1 MDAGVVD
8 SGAATLKRF
17 RSLRLGGMS
26 LPDYGFWVLSAAAVV
41 WILAQGVMHP
51 SDFAQILVFGFTQG
65 AIYALVALGYTMVYG
80 IIELINFAHGDVF
93 TLSAYVGTVVL
104 GFFSVTD
111 GTFTA
116 TNAIALVIAFPVVML
131 IMGGINVA
139 IERVAYRPLRNAPRL
154 APLITA
160 IGMSFLLEGVM
171 FFWKGPATVHF
182 PDLLPQNST
191 NVNGVFIRFADVFV
205 VIVSAILV
213 AGLAVFINRTK
224 LGKAMRAT
232 AQDRDAAQLMGIDIN
247 RTIAATFFI
256 GAVLAGAG
264 GMIWGLYYNT
274 VYYQLGF
281 RTGLVA
287 FTAAVFGGIGNI
299 PGAALGGMLIG
310 LIAAFSDAYIG
321 SKWTQVVVFGI
332 LIAVLVFRP
341 TGLLGMRVP
350 EK

>member
-1 MDAGVVD
+1 M
-8 SGAATLKRF
+8 T
-17 RSLRLGGMS
+17 
-26 LPDYGFWVLSAAAVV
+26 LPDYGFWILSLAAVV
-41 WILAQGVMHP
+41 WILAQAVLHP
-51 SDFAQILVFGFTQG
+51 ADFAQILVFGFTQG

-93 TLSAYVGTVVL
+93 TLSAYIGTVVL
-104 GFFSVTD
+104 GFFAVTD

-116 TNAIALVIAFPVVML
+116 TNVIALVVAFPVVML

-160 IGMSFLLEGVM
+160 IGMSFLLEGIM

-182 PDLLPQNST
+182 PDLLPDNSWSI
-191 NVNGVFIRFADVFV
+191 NGVFIRFADVFV
-205 VIVSAILV
+205 IIVSAILV
-213 AGLAVFINRTK
+213 AALAVFINRTK

-299 PGAALGGMLIG
+299 PGAALGGLLIG

-321 SKWTQVVVFGI
+321 AKWTQVVVFGI

>member
-1 MDAGVVD
+1 LTIA
-8 SGAATLKRF
+8 
-17 RSLRLGGMS
+17 
-26 LPDYGFWVLSAAAVV
+26 DYGFYVLCATAVV
-41 WILAQGVMHP
+41 LLAAEFVVSP
-51 SDFAQILVFGFTQG
+51 SRWLQVLVFGLADG

-93 TLSAYVGTVVL
+93 TLGAYIGAALV
-104 GFFSVTD
+104 GFFAINEYD
-111 GTFTA
+111 FTA
-116 TNAIALVIAFPVVML
+116 GNLLGLVIVVPVVML
-131 IMGGINVA
+131 IMGALNVG
-139 IERVAYRPLRNAPRL
+139 IERVAYRPLRSAPRL

-160 IGMSFLLEGVM
+160 IGMSFILQGIM
-171 FFWKGPATVHF
+171 FLWKGPATVHI
-182 PDLLPQNST
+182 PNLLPHGPGFEASIG
-191 NVNGVFIRFADVFV
+191 GVFIGFKDVAVV
-205 VIVSAILV
+205 VIAAVLV
-213 AGLAVFINRTK
+213 ALLAVFINASK

-264 GMIWGLYYNT
+264 GMTWGLYFNT
-274 VYYQLGF
+274 ISYDLGF

-299 PGAALGGMLIG
+299 PGAALGGLVIG
-310 LIAAFSDAYIG
+310 LVAAFSDGYIG
-321 SKWTQVVVFGI
+321 AKWTQVVVFGI

>member
-1 MDAGVVD
+1 M
-8 SGAATLKRF
+8 
-17 RSLRLGGMS
+17 RLT
-26 LPDYGFWVLSAAAVV
+26 DYGFYVLCATAV
-41 WILAQGVMHP
+41 ILLATQAVASP
-51 SDFAQILVFGFTQG
+51 TDFLQVTIFGLTQG

-93 TLSAYVGTVVL
+93 TLGAYIGTTLL
-104 GFFSVTD
+104 GLFAITE
-111 GTFTA
+111 GTFTVI
-116 TNAIALVIAFPVVML
+116 NLLALLVVFPVVML
-131 IMGGINVA
+131 VMGGINVA

-160 IGMSFLLEGVM
+160 IGMSFFLEGVM
-171 FFWKGPATVHF
+171 FFWRGPATVHF
-182 PDLLPQNST
+182 PDILPGNSAFIG
-191 NVNGVFIRFADVFV
+191 GVFFGFKDVFV
-205 VIVSAILV
+205 VVTAAILV
-213 AGLAVFINRTK
+213 SLLAVFINRTK

-256 GAVLAGAG
+256 GALLAGAG

-281 RTGLVA
+281 RSGLIA

-299 PGAALGGMLIG
+299 PGAALGGLLIG
-310 LIAAFSDAYIG
+310 LTAGYSDAYIG
-321 SKWTQVVVFGI
+321 SKWTQVMIFGI
-332 LIAVLVFRP
+332 LIGVLVFRP

>member
-1 MDAGVVD
+1 MSVADFGFYV
-8 SGAATLKRF
+8 
-17 RSLRLGGMS
+17 LG
-26 LPDYGFWVLSAAAVV
+26 AAAVV
-41 WILAQGVMHP
+41 VLAAEAVVSP
-51 SDFAQILVFGFTQG
+51 SRWLQTLVFGLADG

-93 TLSAYVGTVVL
+93 TLGAYIGAALL
-104 GFFSVTD
+104 GFFATD
-111 GTFTA
+111 ESTFTA
-116 TNAIALVIAFPVVML
+116 GNLIGLVIVVPVVML
-131 IMGGINVA
+131 IMGVINVG
-139 IERVAYRPLRNAPRL
+139 IERIAYRPLRSAPRL

-160 IGMSFLLEGVM
+160 IGMSFFIEGIM
-171 FFWKGPATVHF
+171 FLWKGPATVHI
-182 PDLLPQNST
+182 PNLLPQGPGYQT
-191 NVNGVFIRFADVFV
+191 YIGGVFVTFKDVFV
-205 VIVSAILV
+205 VVMAAILV
-213 AGLAVFINRTK
+213 ALLAVFINRSK

-256 GAVLAGAG
+256 GAFLAGAG
-264 GMIWGLYYNT
+264 GMIWGLYFNTISYN
-274 VYYQLGF
+274 LGF

-299 PGAALGGMLIG
+299 PGAALGGMVIG
-310 LIAAFSDAYIG
+310 LVAAFSDGYIG

>member
-1 MDAGVVD
+1 MRAVRI
-8 SGAATLKRF
+8 A
-17 RSLRLGGMS
+17 GMS
-26 LPDYGFWVLSAAAVV
+26 AADYGFFVLCAAAVV
-41 WILAQGVMHP
+41 LLGAQAVADP
-51 SDFAQILVFGFTQG
+51 TKWLQILVFGLADG

-93 TLSAYVGTVVL
+93 TLAAYIGAALL
-104 GFFSVTD
+104 GFF
-111 GTFTA
+111 A
-116 TNAIALVIAFPVVML
+116 TNENNATVGNLLGLVLVIPVVML

-160 IGMSFLLEGVM
+160 IGMSFLIEGVM
-171 FFWKGPATVHF
+171 FLWKGPATVHF
-182 PDLLPQNST
+182 PNLLPHGPGFET
-191 NVNGVFIRFADVFV
+191 YIGGVFIGFKDVFV
-205 VIVSAILV
+205 VVAAAILV
-213 AGLAVFINRTK
+213 ALLALFINRSK

-256 GAVLAGAG
+256 GAFLAGAG
-264 GMIWGLYYNT
+264 GIIWGLYFNT
-274 VYYQLGF
+274 FYYQLGF
-281 RTGLVA
+281 RTGLIA

-299 PGAALGGMLIG
+299 PGAALGGLIIG
-310 LIAAFSDAYIG
+310 LVAAFSDGYIG

-332 LIAVLVFRP
+332 LILVLVFRP